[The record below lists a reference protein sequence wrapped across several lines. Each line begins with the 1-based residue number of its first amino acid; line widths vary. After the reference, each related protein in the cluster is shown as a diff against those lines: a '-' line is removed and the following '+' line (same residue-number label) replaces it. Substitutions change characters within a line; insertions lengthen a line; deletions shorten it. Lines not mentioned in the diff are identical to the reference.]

1 MQMKQMKEM
10 KMRTNDNHE
19 SIIRR
24 CLLACGLTRTDI
36 LDYCIINDTAVREA
50 TSLFAEKGETVMRRL
65 SALRTLLS
73 PFYGP
78 SRSLFKP
85 GARRLAVLA
94 KDVNRSDAIALL
106 AAFEYN
112 AEFRATAINF
122 VCIAESLAIK
132 KRDCGLRLAPDSTR
146 ELKYILDG
154 PDSSAYTVLV
164 ARSEGL
170 MVYDLPQP
178 VIDESHTEVIEA
190 SYNEASSTL
199 SFVCARELSGS
210 GHRVFVVSASEAR
223 AALARKSPLPCF
235 MSSVGPCSY
244 QDGGDGKRYVVYSVG
259 IVIDD
264 IKGAVWGILSE

>member
-1 MQMKQMKEM
+1 MKEM
-10 KMRTNDNHE
+10 RFMNNYKDV
-19 SIIRR
+19 IRR
-24 CLLACGLTRTDI
+24 CYLACGLPKTEI
-36 LDYCIINDTAVREA
+36 DYYYIINKKEVREA
-50 TSLFAEKGETVMRRL
+50 ASLFAEKGETVMRRL

-78 SRSLFKP
+78 SRSLFRP
-85 GARRLAVLA
+85 SIRRLAVLA
-94 KDVNRSDAIALL
+94 KDITRSDAIALL
-106 AAFEYN
+106 AALEYN

-154 PDSSAYTVLV
+154 PDTSAHTVLV

-178 VIDESHTEVIEA
+178 VIDETHTEVIEA

-199 SFVCARELSGS
+199 TFVCARELSGS

-235 MSSVGPCSY
+235 MSSVGPCSN
-244 QDGGDGKRYVVYSVG
+244 QDAGDNRRYFVYSVNG

-264 IKGAVWGILSE
+264 IKGAVWGILKSE